1 MILEKLYNSCNW
13 KIFQYEENYKILK
26 KNLEFLK
33 EYLNLNTLE
42 IEILRSEFNG
52 DIEKVQGSLTSR
64 QVQCIELVNKS
75 IQEYDIRRAYEEL
88 YNFIESYNDLNE
100 IPLNIIERIFIK
112 SAIIQIE
119 RVLEKELELR
129 LMRLNFL

>member
-100 IPLNIIERIFIK
+100 IPLNIIEKIFIK

>member
-52 DIEKVQGSLTSR
+52 DIEKIQGSLTSR